1 MLSSDKIIHLSIK
14 GKIMA
19 VVVLTKANFKETV
32 EKNNFVIVDF
42 WAPWCEPCVNFTP
55 TFEAVSNANPDIVF
69 GMVNTESDPEIS
81 DYFEVAQIPGIL
93 VIRDQAGIHTQVGEI
108 GASGLEAIIKWARE
122 KDMSAVHEHYA
133 AEAKKQ
139 H

>member
-1 MLSSDKIIHLSIK
+1 
-14 GKIMA
+14 MA
-19 VVVLTKANFKETV
+19 VVALNKANFKETI

-55 TFEAVSNANPDIVF
+55 TFEAASNANPDIIF
-69 GMVNTESDPEIS
+69 GMVNTETDPEIS

-108 GASGLEAIIKWARE
+108 GAPGLEAIIKWARE
-122 KDMSAVHEHYA
+122 RDMSAVHEHYA